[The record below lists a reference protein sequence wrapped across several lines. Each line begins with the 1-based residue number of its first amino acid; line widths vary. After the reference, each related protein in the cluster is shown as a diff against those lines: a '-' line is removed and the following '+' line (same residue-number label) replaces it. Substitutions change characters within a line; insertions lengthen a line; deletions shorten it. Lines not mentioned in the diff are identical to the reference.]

1 MKKSYLGIFAIVCL
15 LLINSNDA
23 SANSKRAWKIVEDDL
38 IANIIKSIPSPIEI
52 TVLMKESGVLYNKEL
67 LNNHNK
73 SGEYATNFDKALNL
87 GIYSTDLGFANIYG
101 NTQDAIHYLD
111 AVQDL
116 AEGLVIDQFF
126 EYKVLK
132 EMASSDNLDQLIQ
145 TTTRNFEKINDH
157 LHEQKRDVISA
168 LLLTGGWVESTYLTT
183 VIYSRGNNDMVKAA
197 LKEKIGEQ
205 KFVMERLMLLLDIYS
220 SKPRVPELIAQMQ
233 KLQTIY
239 DEIEIETSNAGG
251 DPKVIIDPVTG
262 KIRYEEPEENEQII
276 KISDSQIQEI
286 TSIIKQIRSSIIQ

>member
-1 MKKSYLGIFAIVCL
+1 MKKSYLGIFAIACL
-15 LLINSNDA
+15 LLINSNYA
-23 SANSKRAWKIVEDDL
+23 SANSKRAWKIMEDDL

-67 LNNHNK
+67 LNDHNK

-101 NTQDAIHYLD
+101 NTQDAIHYLN

-132 EMASSDNLDQLIQ
+132 DMASSNNLDQLIQ

-157 LHEQKRDVISA
+157 LHEQQRDVISA
-168 LLLTGGWVESTYLTT
+168 LLLTGGWIESTYLTT
-183 VIYSRGNNDMVKAA
+183 VVYSKGKNDMVKAA

-220 SKPRVPELIAQMQ
+220 TKPRVPQLVTELQ
-233 KLQTIY
+233 KLQNIY
-239 DEIEIETSNAGG
+239 DEIEIETINTG
-251 DPKVIIDPVTG
+251 DTKVIVDPETG
-262 KIRYEEPEENEQII
+262 KIRFEEPDGNEQVI
-276 KISDSQIQEI
+276 KISDSQIQQI
-286 TSIIKQIRSSIIQ
+286 SSIVKSIRSQIIQ